1 MKNDFL
7 RDYLRDG
14 KKVVVPAECEEHTDE
29 FTDES
34 ADKVMNIIRAMT
46 REIHDRINS
55 ISCYVGIPCKVTDVN
70 EQASPAAVGG
80 GKQSGYIGYTV
91 DLKRYRNYFS
101 MVRFRAAAPADGQG
115 VVCGMVI
122 DEEGNVEC
130 YAPGSDRPGCGWVR
144 LPIGEK
150 SAHLVATIPLDEDGN
165 PQFIPE
171 YVEMLPDGIVQS
183 ISEYMGEILNFS
195 NELKEKVHKLELG
208 NVACCGCPA
217 KK

>member
-46 REIHDRINS
+46 REIHDRINY

-70 EQASPAAVGG
+70 EQASPAAIGG

-115 VVCGMVI
+115 VVRGMVI